1 MVVNLQR
8 MKINLYKISGLLF
21 AILFLGSCVPNKR
34 LVYLQ
39 ERNEN
44 ATYTDSF
51 TFNRQQY
58 KLQPNDIVNVEIK
71 AISPNPEFSAI
82 FTAATTGTQ
91 NIASSATSQGGDLY
105 YTLGYNINDSGYII
119 FPLLGRVDV
128 AGLTVSEAAIKIQ
141 TEIRKVEAGVLVVVR
156 LGGIRF
162 SILGEV
168 NRPGKFSALQSQL
181 TLFEAIALAGDLKEI
196 ARRDK
201 IVLVRQYPSGAKI
214 HYLDILDKNIINSP
228 YYFLQ
233 PNDFIYVEPLK
244 RRAYG
249 VGVNGLQTLTTVLTL
264 ISTTLVLVAYISK

>member
-1 MVVNLQR
+1 
-8 MKINLYKISGLLF
+8 MKINLYKISGLLL

-39 ERNEN
+39 EKDKN

-51 TFNRQQY
+51 TYNRSQY
-58 KLQPNDIVNVEIK
+58 KLQVNDNVNIEIK
-71 AISPNPEFSAI
+71 TLNPNPEFTAI
-82 FTAATTGTQ
+82 FTAATSGMQ
-91 NIASSATSQGGDLY
+91 NIASAAGGQGGDLF

-119 FPLLGRVDV
+119 FPLLGRVDIV
-128 AGLTVSEAAIKIQ
+128 GLTLPEAALKIQ
-141 TEIRKVEAGVLVVVR
+141 NELHKIETGILVVVR

-168 NRPGKFSALQSQL
+168 NHPGKFSALQSQL
-181 TLFEAIALAGDLKEI
+181 TLFEAIALAGDMKEI

-201 IVLVRQYPSGAKI
+201 IALVRQYPNGAKI

-228 YYFLQ
+228 YYFIQ
-233 PNDFIYVEPLK
+233 PNDFIYVEPLE

-264 ISTTLVLVAYISK
+264 ISTTLVMVAYINR